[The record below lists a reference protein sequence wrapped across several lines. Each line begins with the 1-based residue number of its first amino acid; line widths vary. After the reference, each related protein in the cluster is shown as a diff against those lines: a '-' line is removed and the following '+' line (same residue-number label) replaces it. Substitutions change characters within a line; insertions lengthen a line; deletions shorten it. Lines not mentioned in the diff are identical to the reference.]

1 MLAVKQSGDGVSFEV
16 RVTPRASKSGLRGV
30 SEGALKVSLTAPP
43 VDGAANT
50 ALCEYLAELLDVP
63 RRAVEITHGL
73 QGRRKTVRVFG
84 LDAATLSARLLT
96 TKP

>member
-16 RVTPRASKSGLRGV
+16 RVTPRASKSALRGV

-73 QGRRKTVRVFG
+73 QGRRKTVRVLG
-84 LDAATLSARLLT
+84 LDAPTLSARLDGA
-96 TKP
+96 KP